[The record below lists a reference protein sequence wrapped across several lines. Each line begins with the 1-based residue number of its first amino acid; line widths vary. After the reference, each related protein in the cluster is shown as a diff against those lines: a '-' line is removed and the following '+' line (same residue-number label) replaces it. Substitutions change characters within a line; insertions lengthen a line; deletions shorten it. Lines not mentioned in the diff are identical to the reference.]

1 MGEIKLLIVDN
12 DPDVRR
18 MVKMHATDEGYSCDE
33 AADGISALKMFRR
46 NDYQLII
53 LNTDLPELDGINVC
67 RQIRKSS
74 DVLLIVISERKDEKT
89 KLSTFEA
96 GADDYV
102 IKPLSLLEL
111 MARVKVFL
119 RRNSGQSVH
128 QKFNFGGLL
137 IDTVSH
143 SVHVDDK
150 VVQLT
155 PKEYELLVFFIQ
167 HPNRAFSRDILLNE
181 VWGTDFT
188 GFDRTVD
195 THVKKLRDLLYP
207 YQDFIETVWGFGYK
221 FVIK

>member
-1 MGEIKLLIVDN
+1 MDEIKLLIVDN

-18 MVKMHATDEGYSCDE
+18 IVKAYAADEGYSCDE
-33 AADGISALKMFRR
+33 AADGISALKMFKRI
-46 NDYQLII
+46 DYQLIV

-74 DVLLIVISERKDEKT
+74 DILLIVISEKKDEKA
-89 KLSTFEA
+89 KLSAFEA

-102 IKPLSLLEL
+102 IKPFSLLEL

-119 RRNSGQSVH
+119 RRNSGQSVNH
-128 QKFNFGGLL
+128 KFNFGGLL

-143 SVHVDDK
+143 SVHIDDK
-150 VVQLT
+150 AMQLT
-155 PKEYELLVFFIQ
+155 PKEYGLLVFFTH
-167 HPNRAFSRDILLNE
+167 HPNRAFSREILLNE

-195 THVKKLRDLLYP
+195 THVKKLRDLIHP